1 MEFFK
6 NTSAIGFMQGRKLAY
21 LVSTILFV
29 VSIGAL
35 VFKGLNLGVDF
46 TGGVTIEAKFTQQ
59 AQPETLRRSFEAAG
73 FEDVQ
78 VQNFGSSRDVAIRLP
93 PPSGETADAIRSRV
107 ETILRA
113 ADANVVISRA
123 EIVGPQVG
131 AELRNSAIVALI
143 STLILIFIYVFLR
156 FHAWQLSAGAILAA
170 IHDPIIVLGFF
181 ALTGMVFD
189 LSVVA
194 ALLAVIGYS
203 LNDTVVVFDRIRER
217 FEVNKRMESFMV
229 LDQSVDM
236 VDQLRRI
243 AAFFRDESCGQC
255 VPCRVGTVRQEEIV
269 SRLAKGVQSQDI
281 ELLRELGTVMRD
293 ASICGLGQTA
303 NSAIDSAINKLKV
316 FAV

>member
-6 NTSAIGFMQGRKLAY
+6 NNLAIGFMRGRKLAY
-21 LVSTILFV
+21 MVSTILFV

-46 TGGVTIEAKFTQQ
+46 TGGVTIEAKFTQE
-59 AQPETLRRSFEAAG
+59 AQPEALRRSFESAG
-73 FEDVQ
+73 FADVQ

-93 PPSGETADAIRSRV
+93 PPSGETADAVRARV
-107 ETILRA
+107 ETVLRA

-131 AELRNSAIVALI
+131 AELRNSAVVALI

-170 IHDPIIVLGFF
+170 IHDPVIVLGFF
-181 ALTGMVFD
+181 ALTGMTFD

-217 FEVNKRMESFMV
+217 FEVNKRTEPSTV
-229 LDQSVDM
+229 LDQSVNQTLSRTIM
-236 VDQLRRI
+236 TSLTTLVVVIVLLLLGGPVLQSFSAALIVGILVGTYSSIYI
-243 AAFFRDESCGQC
+243 AAAVALDSGLTAESLF
-255 VPCRVGTVRQEEIV
+255 PTRKK
-269 SRLAKGVQSQDI
+269 L
-281 ELLRELGTVMRD
+281 
-293 ASICGLGQTA
+293 
-303 NSAIDSAINKLKV
+303 AIDDMP
-316 FAV
+316 

>member
-6 NTSAIGFMQGRKLAY
+6 GNSAIGFMQGRKLAY
-21 LVSTILFV
+21 LVSTMLFV

-181 ALTGMVFD
+181 AITGMVFD

-217 FEVNKRMESFMV
+217 FEVNKRMEPFMV
-229 LDQSVDM
+229 LDQSVNQTLSRTIM
-236 VDQLRRI
+236 TSLTTLIVVIVLLLLGGPVLQSFSAALVVGILIGTYSSIYI
-243 AAFFRDESCGQC
+243 AASVALDAGLTAESLC
-255 VPCRVGTVRQEEIV
+255 PTRKK
-269 SRLAKGVQSQDI
+269 L
-281 ELLRELGTVMRD
+281 
-293 ASICGLGQTA
+293 
-303 NSAIDSAINKLKV
+303 AIDDMP
-316 FAV
+316 